1 MTSPFVSAEPGAPR
15 LYHIVS
21 SPIGRLL
28 LLGDGHALTGLW
40 MIDAERHTSRGV
52 DGLTSSPEAFREVEA
67 QLGAYFAGDLK
78 EFTVPLAPSGSP
90 FQLSVWTELTKIPY
104 GSTVTYGGA
113 GQRLQPDLGHRAVP
127 PGHRQRRQP
136 DRLRRRPGAQG
147 GAAPAGRRRSRH
159 LVVRRIYPQYGQSR
173 GHPLRNF

>member
-1 MTSPFVSAEPGAPR
+1 MTSPFVAAEPDAPR

-52 DGLTSSPEAFREVEA
+52 DGLTSSPESFREVEA
-67 QLGAYFAGDLK
+67 QLGAYFAGDRC

-104 GSTVTYGGA
+104 GSTVTYGSIALALGKRLVASRAVGLANGSNPISVIVPCHRVIGSDGSLTGYGGGLERKEELLRLEGA
-113 GQRLQPDLGHRAVP
+113 GPVTLW
-127 PGHRQRRQP
+127 
-136 DRLRRRPGAQG
+136 
-147 GAAPAGRRRSRH
+147 
-159 LVVRRIYPQYGQSR
+159 
-173 GHPLRNF
+173 